1 MLPHHKTYTHEGL
14 QYDNSSKRLP
24 YVHAQSNIRYLA
36 RLTIM
41 GGIVVSCDSGVIK
54 FQKEVGREKREG

>member
-1 MLPHHKTYTHEGL
+1 MKIYNMIIPAKDCH
-14 QYDNSSKRLP
+14 
-24 YVHAQSNIRYLA
+24 VHAQSNIRYLA

-54 FQKEVGREKREG
+54 FQKEVGREVIGRSERGGQE